1 MSTQY
6 GTRGGGRFP
15 PARGQPYTLA
25 GSGSS
30 FRVRETQDESS
41 VTVDLGLDGLPYD
54 PSTSPYEEEGLGET
68 KNTTD
73 PLPISWT
80 VLQILLVLAYTVYIF
95 LPQSWFHSFGD
106 LYHISTKVLLHD
118 ILYAMISVI
127 SLCMYY
133 RGRRSRRRGFLKFY
147 RSVHH
152 LQRVPFFT
160 LTVGNALLL
169 PLWRLYEAEGG
180 SNGGGEIGQSDI
192 LLMVVA
198 VIEALIIVT
207 SSMYYCHRVLA
218 YNRSNAVPDYQ
229 ALLNGGREDLEEA
242 QEDPHVVVRY
252 QADMIKFLEV
262 KVKDLKNQL
271 LAMAGESAKQQSK
284 TSQRTVR
291 DEDVLQLVH
300 ERDELRNQLKKQMEV
315 ARRAGVG
322 AAGTPAAM
330 DPSHLKEKVRLQQTV
345 KELRRRLKRVETEL
359 EVEREAHQAAQ
370 AFLDQYR
377 RDGNTSS
384 SALDD

>member
-1 MSTQY
+1 
-6 GTRGGGRFP
+6 
-15 PARGQPYTLA
+15 
-25 GSGSS
+25 
-30 FRVRETQDESS
+30 
-41 VTVDLGLDGLPYD
+41 
-54 PSTSPYEEEGLGET
+54 
-68 KNTTD
+68 
-73 PLPISWT
+73 
-80 VLQILLVLAYTVYIF
+80 
-95 LPQSWFHSFGD
+95 
-106 LYHISTKVLLHD
+106 
-118 ILYAMISVI
+118 
-127 SLCMYY
+127 
-133 RGRRSRRRGFLKFY
+133 
-147 RSVHH
+147 
-152 LQRVPFFT
+152 
-160 LTVGNALLL
+160 
-169 PLWRLYEAEGG
+169 
-180 SNGGGEIGQSDI
+180 
-192 LLMVVA
+192 
-198 VIEALIIVT
+198 
-207 SSMYYCHRVLA
+207 MYYCHRVLA

-229 ALLNGGREDLEEA
+229 ALLNGGRENLEEA